1 MKIRRKISMTNEAS
15 MASTSDIAFLLIIFF
30 MVTSGFI
37 FKEGVQMLLPDKNA
51 KSKVIAKSDE
61 ITTVHLSGAA
71 LLLNKEEVTRNRLEE
86 DLKKKIVQKPDEIVL
101 LKVDSDV
108 PYQKLIDI
116 IDVIKI
122 SQVQKL
128 SVKINEN
135 DEKVEQ

>member
-1 MKIRRKISMTNEAS
+1 MTNEAS

-61 ITTVHLSGAA
+61 ITTVHLSGTA
-71 LLLNKEEVTRNRLEE
+71 LLMNNEDVTRNKLEE
-86 DLKKKIVQKPDEIVL
+86 DLKKRIGQKPDEIVL

-122 SQVQKL
+122 SDVQKL
-128 SVKINEN
+128 SVKINQN
-135 DEKVEQ
+135 DKKVEQ